1 MLSHHPNIVGAKLSH
16 GDISIHTQ
24 IANDPAIS
32 RTHFHVF
39 TGMGQQLFSVLQ
51 VGCFG
56 AIDGL
61 AGIFPKVLVHLYNLV
76 VGEEPMDKKR
86 LDSIRAVQYR
96 VSRAEGLIEKWG
108 TVGIKEAVSRCL
120 GFGEVHGGRLPLAR
134 GMGAG
139 EWENWSEAM
148 SEMANLEAAL

>member
-1 MLSHHPNIVGAKLSH
+1 
-16 GDISIHTQ
+16 
-24 IANDPAIS
+24 
-32 RTHFHVF
+32 
-39 TGMGQQLFSVLQ
+39 MGQQLFPVLQ

-61 AGIFPKVLVHLYNLV
+61 AGIFPKVLVALYNLV
-76 VGEEPMDKKR
+76 VGEEPMDKVR
-86 LDSIRAVQYR
+86 LDNIRALQYN
-96 VSRAEGLIEKWG
+96 VSCAEGLIEKWG

-120 GFGEVHGGRLPLAR
+120 GFGEVDGGRLPLAK

-148 SEMANLEAAL
+148 DAMANLEAAL

>member
-1 MLSHHPNIVGAKLSH
+1 M
-16 GDISIHTQ
+16 HTR
-24 IANDPAIS
+24 IANDPSIS

-39 TGMGQQLFSVLQ
+39 TGLGQQLFPVLQ

-61 AGIFPKVLVHLYNLV
+61 AGIFPKVLVALYNLV
-76 VGEEPMDKKR
+76 TSEEPIDKER
-86 LDSIRAVQYR
+86 LDRIRVVQYH
-96 VSRAEGLIEKWG
+96 VSCAEGLIEKWG

-120 GFGEVHGGRLPLAR
+120 GFGEVDGGRLPLAR

-139 EWENWSEAM
+139 EWDNWTGAM
-148 SEMANLEAAL
+148 DGMARLEASL

>member
-1 MLSHHPNIVGAKLSH
+1 
-16 GDISIHTQ
+16 
-24 IANDPAIS
+24 
-32 RTHFHVF
+32 
-39 TGMGQQLFSVLQ
+39 
-51 VGCFG
+51 
-56 AIDGL
+56 
-61 AGIFPKVLVHLYNLV
+61 
-76 VGEEPMDKKR
+76 MDKKR